1 VGLDTAGPVAGLGRR
16 SAAYVLDSLVV
27 GTVYVAL
34 AVLFDT
40 LFGPLVQTSPD
51 GSTVVVIAVDPV
63 RVALELAATLVID
76 GLYFA
81 GSWSRWGASPAQRAL
96 GLRIRMAGGAP
107 RTADSGDALPIEA
120 AWLRWAV
127 LAVGPIAVGSLADSG
142 ALDPSVLLVV
152 NGAWYMFLLVSA
164 ARDPL
169 RRGLHDRVA
178 GTLVVRTP
186 SRRG

>member
-16 SAAYVLDSLVV
+16 SAAYVLDSLLV
-27 GTVYVAL
+27 GIVYFAL

-40 LFGPLVQTSPD
+40 VFGPLVQASPD
-51 GSTVVVIAVDPV
+51 GSTVVVVAVDPV

-96 GLRIRMAGGAP
+96 GLRIRMAAGAP

-142 ALDPSVLLVV
+142 ALDSSVLFVV
-152 NGAWYMFLLVSA
+152 NGAWYLLLLVSA
-164 ARDPL
+164 ARDPK
-169 RRGLHDRVA
+169 RQGLHDRVA
-178 GTLVVRTP
+178 GTLVVRAPTG
-186 SRRG
+186 RA